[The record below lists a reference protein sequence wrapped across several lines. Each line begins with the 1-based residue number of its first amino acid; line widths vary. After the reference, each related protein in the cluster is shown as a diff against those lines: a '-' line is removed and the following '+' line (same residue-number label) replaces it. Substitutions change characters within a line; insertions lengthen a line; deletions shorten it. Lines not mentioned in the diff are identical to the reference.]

1 MAEGICEVS
10 RLKKQGHPRKCREGW
25 ASVNKRIYL
34 SNNTFN
40 KWRELGDE
48 RKLASDN
55 NAVACYLLT
64 LHKQRKSL
72 ALQNKSFD
80 SVVW

>member
-10 RLKKQGHPRKCREGW
+10 SLKKQGRPRKCREGW

-34 SNNTFN
+34 SDNTFN
-40 KWRELGDE
+40 KWRELRAE
-48 RKLASDN
+48 RELASD

-64 LHKQRKSL
+64 LHEQRKSL
-72 ALQNKSFD
+72 ALQNESFG
-80 SVVW
+80 SALW